1 MRRALALLSAAAL
14 LAVAPLH
21 AADPAAPAQAAT
33 IELSAEASQAAAND
47 LVTAVLYAER
57 NGPNPAAV
65 AREVNRDIAA
75 ALEIARARADIKVQS
90 GNTSTWPVYAQDGKG
105 RITAWRMRS
114 EIQLESRNP
123 AAMSELVGELQASL
137 ERITPPARM
146 RVDVVPGLVLAIE
159 VVEQFEQYEVL
170 ENVGVIAGVEGVTVA
185 EHVGFPMS
193 AGILAPPVVAQNP
206 WRISN
211 IAHRARVFM
220 LHCSCYDARPD
231 CREPPAS
238 DIQ

>member
-21 AADPAAPAQAAT
+21 AADPVAPAQAAT

-137 ERITPPARM
+137 ALAHIAMQPAPETRRKAVDDATVGALRAFEQRAALIAGALGKKHRIAHLAVGDSGFQPPMPRM
-146 RVDVVPGLVLAIE
+146 RA
-159 VVEQFEQYEVL
+159 
-170 ENVGVIAGVEGVTVA
+170 AA
-185 EHVGFPMS
+185 MS
-193 AGILAPPVVAQNP
+193 AEVASAPLEGGESQVSVHVSG
-206 WRISN
+206 RIEL
-211 IAHRARVFM
+211 V
-220 LHCSCYDARPD
+220 D
-231 CREPPAS
+231 
-238 DIQ
+238 